1 MGFEPGEQLLLY
13 TDGVS
18 ESRDERGLY
27 PLADRAYLEEPDAQL
42 ALEAPREDLMR
53 HAAGPPHDD
62 AAMLLLR
69 FHGHGKGKLRTTCE

>member
-1 MGFEPGEQLLLY
+1 
-13 TDGVS
+13 
-18 ESRDERGLY
+18 
-27 PLADRAYLEEPDAQL
+27 
-42 ALEAPREDLMR
+42 MR